1 MHAVIAFALGP
12 IGRYIVLAG
21 LALSAIF
28 YAIHTIEQRQ
38 DALTRAKIE
47 AAQKERADAAKNEFD
62 RFIGGDD
69 SRVRPFDRD

>member
-12 IGRYIVLAG
+12 IGRYVVLAG
-21 LALSAIF
+21 LALAAVF

-47 AAQKERADAAKNEFD
+47 AAQKEKADAAKSELD
-62 RFIGGDD
+62 RLIGGDD
-69 SRVRPFDRD
+69 SRVRQFDR